1 VGVTKPAC
9 EPEHHNE
16 PEWLIPER
24 NPSMNIRNKDVA
36 ALAAPG
42 RAVDSAVAAVEG
54 RSVVNWPSPFIADD
68 DNWPSPR
75 TTVGSANW

>member
-1 VGVTKPAC
+1 
-9 EPEHHNE
+9 
-16 PEWLIPER
+16 
-24 NPSMNIRNKDVA
+24 MNIRNKDVA
-36 ALAAPG
+36 GLAAPG